1 MEFSEHLGFEYIS
14 ADRGEA
20 VIALAPTAEHMS
32 RADRVHG
39 GVLFSLLD
47 SAMGQAV
54 LSALPAGRGC
64 ATLEIKVNYFRPV
77 QRGRLTAVG
86 KLGNLSRNTAYAEGE
101 IRGED
106 GKIVAKASGTFFVT
120 ATLKQSERERL

>member
-1 MEFSEHLGFEYIS
+1 MEFTEHLGFEYVS

-20 VIALAPTAEHMS
+20 MIALVPGPEHMS

-64 ATLEIKVNYFRPV
+64 ATLEIKINYFRPV
-77 QRGRLTAVG
+77 QRGKLTAIG
-86 KLGNLSRNTAYAEGE
+86 RLGNLSRNTAYADGE
-101 IRGED
+101 IRAE
-106 GKIVAKASGTFFVT
+106 
-120 ATLKQSERERL
+120 